1 MAGTEVG
8 VRDGVEERA
17 TAGEVAGAWDEAR
30 AEPQDEARID
40 VAVEPASALAEVVEV
55 AEVAE
60 LGEELAE
67 LAEPRDEARAGEPAE
82 WAGEQA

>member
-1 MAGTEVG
+1 MAWVGALAGTEVG

-40 VAVEPASALAEVVEV
+40 VAGAWDEAPVEVAEVV
-55 AEVAE
+55 EVAE

-67 LAEPRDEARAGEPAE
+67 LAEPQDEART
-82 WAGEQA
+82 